1 MTKIVPV
8 DQISE
13 GMELEL
19 PVKNQYGQLLIP
31 ASARLEEKHKKILKT
46 WGVTSVSIK
55 EDLTTPSDS
64 EPTDT
69 QRADELEL
77 LYKRFGW
84 RPGNPNEEDLFEM
97 VLAKKSSGGAGL

>member
-13 GMELEL
+13 GMELDQ

-46 WGVTSVSIK
+46 WGVASVSIK
-55 EDLTTPSDS
+55 EDLAASSGS
-64 EPTDT
+64 EPTNI
-69 QRADELEL
+69 QRAEELER
-77 LYKRFGW
+77 LYIRFGW
-84 RPGNPNEEDLFEM
+84 KPGNPNEEDLFEL
-97 VLAKKSSGGAGL
+97 VLAKKNSGGASS